1 MGNRVS
7 YDPTIFLLVPDG
19 DYVEAKYHQLAQ
31 IPSIVRTV
39 EKNDPDQNLSKIT
52 LRCKDCTK
60 WHLKLMLKYCNGSMT
75 RERLE
80 EQIGPEKMHWLGLTD
95 SQLADNRVFANWEN

>member
-1 MGNRVS
+1 
-7 YDPTIFLLVPDG
+7 
-19 DYVEAKYHQLAQ
+19 
-31 IPSIVRTV
+31 
-39 EKNDPDQNLSKIT
+39 
-52 LRCKDCTK
+52 
-60 WHLKLMLKYCNGSMT
+60 MLKYCNGSMT